1 MIVKNNSFF
10 RFLLSGGINTA
21 FTYAIY
27 LILLHFLNYK
37 VSYSIAYIS
46 GVILSF
52 ILNRFFVFA
61 THKGI
66 KSIVLYPFVY
76 VFQYCFGLFIVWLWV
91 SVLKLAPEIAP
102 IVSIILTIPLT
113 FILSRFIFVGRK

>member
-1 MIVKNNSFF
+1 MLVKNNSFF
-10 RFLLSGGINTA
+10 RFILSGGINTA

-27 LILLHFLNYK
+27 LISLRFLNYK
-37 VSYSIAYIS
+37 ISYSIAYIS

-66 KSIVLYPFVY
+66 KSIILYPFVY
-76 VFQYCFGLFIVWLWV
+76 VFQYFFGLFIVWLWV
-91 SVLKLAPEIAP
+91 SELKLAPEIAP

-113 FILSRFIFVGRK
+113 FILSRFVFVGRQ